1 MGIFTKFT
9 WLATCALMLFTPRIA
24 EAESRHDGAL
34 WSVNQIAI
42 PLDERL
48 TGHLMVQNRWVQ
60 DIESYERTVVR
71 PWLSFDWSERIAV
84 SLGYDAHEFENPI
97 DQLEN
102 RAWQRIA
109 YRRDLGIP
117 TLLTHFW
124 LEERFFQGS
133 NKIAWRG
140 RFLVGASFELPA
152 NFGAVIRNEF
162 FVNLNE
168 TSRVQKTGLGENQFW
183 VGLNHPV
190 GQWVKVELG
199 YLMQFLD
206 RKGPDQ
212 FNHGLTIGFALRT
225 PSLQDLF

>member
-1 MGIFTKFT
+1 M
-9 WLATCALMLFTPRIA
+9 LASRLAQA
-24 EAESRHDGAL
+24 EDRNDAAL
-34 WSVNQIAI
+34 WTVNQIAI

-48 TGHLMVQNRWVQ
+48 TAHLMVQNRWTRSL
-60 DIESYERTVVR
+60 DSYERTVVR
-71 PWLSFDWSERIAV
+71 PWLSFDWNERITFA
-84 SLGYDAHEFENPI
+84 LGYDAHEFENPVHA
-97 DQLEN
+97 LEN

-109 YRRDLGIP
+109 YHHDFGVP

-133 NKIAWRG
+133 SKVAWRG

-162 FVNLNE
+162 FVDLNE
-168 TSRVQKTGLGENQFW
+168 TSRIRRTGLGENQFW
-183 VGLNHPV
+183 IGLNHPL

-225 PSLQDLF
+225 PSLKELF